1 MKKRGTITNIFSGIV
16 DIVIGLFLFLFSVL
30 FAVTGLL
37 SNFIKEITIDI
48 IHIFDDFIYS
58 VIDLIKN
65 NMPTFEANR
74 TMLVSVIAGVIL
86 ILAILHLVN
95 GIKQIRITKIKP
107 ETYYQKKNS
116 IVSYFIIDIIVIAI
130 CLVCYFLLNLQLILF
145 VIPVGLT
152 VLLKL
157 ITICL
162 MSHTI
167 KAEKKKAK
175 KIEEEEKNKEK
186 NEQERQTKQSEALV
200 NEANVLSAELSK
212 LVTLKVEGL
221 ITQEEYEGRKAE
233 LERKHGIHST
243 KFNG

>member
-1 MKKRGTITNIFSGIV
+1 MLLSKTINTLIFS
-16 DIVIGLFLFLFSVL
+16 SVSS
-30 FAVTGLL
+30 A
-37 SNFIKEITIDI
+37 E
-48 IHIFDDFIYS
+48 
-58 VIDLIKN
+58 
-65 NMPTFEANR
+65 ER
-74 TMLVSVIAGVIL
+74 E
-86 ILAILHLVN
+86 
-95 GIKQIRITKIKP
+95 KQIRITKIKP

-116 IVSYFIIDIIVIAI
+116 IVSYLIIDLIVIAI

-145 VIPVGLT
+145 VIPVGFT